1 MISILRLFNMLPKL
15 RRPHVVVM
23 VVLILSSLLVCPM
36 MVQTTLAHDSI
47 SNHTTRI
54 ETTIPHD
61 RLNIHITSATAE
73 GLALCSIADKIPQL
87 TTYPTFSPTQ
97 SWVKTPT
104 CDSYTSTNWCGWKG
118 VTCTSGSVTSID
130 LSTGFGNLVASNGFG
145 KTALS
150 QLTALTNVASFN
162 MAGNSFTGSIPTT
175 IGAMTSLTYLDL
187 SAQASNQFYGTIPTQ
202 FGALTNL
209 LSLQLY
215 SNKLQGTIPAF
226 FGNTLT
232 QLTTLNLAS
241 NYFTGTVPAALSN
254 ILTLTLTYTTNCLS
268 GTASPTLQTHCL
280 TPTGQPSSQPSRQP
294 TGYRHC

>member
-54 ETTIPHD
+54 ETTIPHV
-61 RLNIHITSATAE
+61 RLSIHVTSATAE

-130 LSTGFGNLVASNGFG
+130 LSTGFGNLVFEWFWQNCI
-145 KTALS
+145 
-150 QLTALTNVASFN
+150 V
-162 MAGNSFTGSIPTT
+162 TT
-175 IGAMTSLTYLDL
+175 YSSDKCSLL
-187 SAQASNQFYGTIPTQ
+187 QHGWQQFYWK
-202 FGALTNL
+202 
-209 LSLQLY
+209 Y
-215 SNKLQGTIPAF
+215 SDNHWCHDFVDVSGLVSTSIEPILR
-226 FGNTLT
+226 NYTHPIRC
-232 QLTTLNLAS
+232 S
-241 NYFTGTVPAALSN
+241 N
-254 ILTLTLTYTTNCLS
+254 
-268 GTASPTLQTHCL
+268 
-280 TPTGQPSSQPSRQP
+280 
-294 TGYRHC
+294 